1 VALVR
6 LGSLKRVARMSGT
19 SCPRCDAPAAA
30 GARACAGCGYR
41 FVEDGGAAR
50 RPSPWP
56 LVGAGAVAALVVVAL
71 VAIAD
76 GGENDEPPATARPAA
91 ARLQIISERP
101 LSTPRIETAIEELYI
116 PLRDDDTGTVDC
128 TARVAKPAHS
138 VRRCEIRYANGTDR
152 RVVVLTNA
160 RGNEVLSKP

>member
-1 VALVR
+1 
-6 LGSLKRVARMSGT
+6 MSGT

-30 GARACAGCGYR
+30 GARSCAGCGYR
-41 FVEDGGAAR
+41 FVEDGPAAR

-56 LVGAGAVAALVVVAL
+56 LAGGAAAVLAVIAV

-76 GGENDEPPATARPAA
+76 MDGDEEPAPAQPVTAS
-91 ARLQIISERP
+91 LQIISERP
-101 LSTPRIETAIEELYI
+101 LSTPRVEAAIEELYI
-116 PLRDDDTGTVDC
+116 PARDDDSGAVDC
-128 TARVAKPAHS
+128 SGREAKPAHS
-138 VRRCEIRYANGTDR
+138 VRRCEVHYPNGTER

>member
-1 VALVR
+1 
-6 LGSLKRVARMSGT
+6 MSGT
-19 SCPRCDAPAAA
+19 SCPRCDAPTAA
-30 GARACAGCGYR
+30 GARTCARCGYR

-56 LVGAGAVAALVVVAL
+56 LVGVGAVAVLVVAL

-76 GGENDEPPATARPAA
+76 GGENDEPTAAAQPAA

-101 LSTPRIETAIEELYI
+101 LSTARIETAIEELYI
-116 PLRDDDTGTVDC
+116 PLRDDDAGTVDC
-128 TARVAKPAHS
+128 TPRVAKPAHS
-138 VRRCEIRYANGTDR
+138 VRRCEVRYANGTDR

>member
-1 VALVR
+1 VAR
-6 LGSLKRVARMSGT
+6 APTRMSGT

-30 GARACAGCGYR
+30 GARTCAGCGYR
-41 FVEDGGAAR
+41 FVEDGGAPR

-56 LVGAGAVAALVVVAL
+56 LVGAGAVAALVVVAI

-76 GGENDEPPATARPAA
+76 GGEKDEPAA
-91 ARLQIISERP
+91 AAQRAAPRLQIISERP
-101 LSTPRIETAIEELYI
+101 LSTPRIEAAIEELYI
-116 PLRDDDTGTVDC
+116 PLRDDDAGAVNC

-138 VRRCEIRYANGTDR
+138 VRRCEVRYANGTDR

-160 RGNEVLSKP
+160 RGNEVLGRP

>member
-1 VALVR
+1 
-6 LGSLKRVARMSGT
+6 MSDT

-30 GARACAGCGYR
+30 GARTCGGCGYR
-41 FVEDGGAAR
+41 FLEDGAAVR

-56 LVGAGAVAALVVVAL
+56 LLGAGAAAALAVVAV

-76 GGENDEPPATARPAA
+76 GGDEHAPSPIAQPEA

-101 LSTPRIETAIEELYI
+101 LSTARVETAIEELYI
-116 PLRDDDTGTVDC
+116 PLRDDDSGSVDC
-128 TARVAKPAHS
+128 TDRVAKPAHS
-138 VRRCEIRYANGTDR
+138 VRRCEVRYANGTDR

-160 RGNEVLSKP
+160 RGNEVLSRP

>member
-1 VALVR
+1 
-6 LGSLKRVARMSGT
+6 MSGT

-30 GARACAGCGYR
+30 GARTCAGCGYR
-41 FVEDGGAAR
+41 FVEDVGAAR

-56 LVGAGAVAALVVVAL
+56 LVGAGAVAALVVVAV

-76 GGENDEPPATARPAA
+76 GGEDNDRTAAAQPAA
-91 ARLQIISERP
+91 PRLQIISERP
-101 LSTPRIETAIEELYI
+101 LSTPRVETAIEELYI
-116 PLRDDDTGTVDC
+116 PLRDDDAGAVACTG
-128 TARVAKPAHS
+128 RVAKPAHS